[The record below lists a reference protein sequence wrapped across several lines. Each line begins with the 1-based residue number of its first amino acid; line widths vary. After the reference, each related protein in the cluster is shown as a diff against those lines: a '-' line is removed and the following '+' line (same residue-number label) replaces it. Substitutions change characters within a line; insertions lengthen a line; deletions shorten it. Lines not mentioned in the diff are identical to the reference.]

1 MSGQG
6 VGKEEPTAR
15 AEEFVALQPL
25 LFAIAYRI
33 LGSVTEAEDVVQD
46 TWLRYDAADARPESA
61 KAYLSTIVTR
71 LAVNVLKSA
80 RVRREEYV
88 GEWFPE
94 PLLED
99 PYQDPQR
106 SAELADSVS
115 TAALVLLERLSPLER
130 AAFVLRDVFGFDYT
144 DIAAALG
151 RSEAACRQLVVRARR
166 HVRAGRPRFRV
177 DRQEQQ
183 ELATRFF
190 EAIRT
195 GDVDTLRTLLA
206 ADVQLVTDTGG
217 NAPAPPR
224 PIVGVENTVR
234 VLGAVLPQLGRVGLR
249 LEPQQINGEPGA
261 LARDRHGHLVQA
273 ITLDTADGRIHTIRS
288 VSNPDK
294 LTHLGPVADPWQLA
308 RDYREARQQH
318 R

>member
-1 MSGQG
+1 
-6 VGKEEPTAR
+6 
-15 AEEFVALQPL
+15 
-25 LFAIAYRI
+25 
-33 LGSVTEAEDVVQD
+33 
-46 TWLRYDAADARPESA
+46 
-61 KAYLSTIVTR
+61 
-71 LAVNVLKSA
+71 NVLKSA

-234 VLGAVLPQLGRVGLR
+234 VLASVLPQLGRVGLT
-249 LEPQQINGEPGA
+249 LQPQQTNEEPGA
-261 LARDRHGHLVQA
+261 TGPRPARPPGAGDHPGHGRRPDPYDPFGEQPGQAHPSRSRGRPLAARPRLPRGPPAAPL
-273 ITLDTADGRIHTIRS
+273 TALPAPPAAVVMSQPEEPGC
-288 VSNPDK
+288 P
-294 LTHLGPVADPWQLA
+294 
-308 RDYREARQQH
+308 
-318 R
+318 